1 MTTNNQPFDRIH
13 VGPIQAAIWKN
24 TGNDGRSYYSV
35 TMEKRYRDANGDWQ
49 STSSFHR
56 DDMLVIGRVT
66 DKVYDRISDAIS
78 EDRANAAQ
86 AQQAQQQT
94 ANAR

>member
-24 TGNDGRSYYSV
+24 AGTDGCSYYSV
-35 TMEKRYRDANGDWQ
+35 TMEKRYRDANGNWH

-66 DKVYDRISDAIS
+66 DKVYDRISDAIA
-78 EDRANAAQ
+78 EDRANIAQ
-86 AQQAQQQT
+86 TTKAQQQSV
-94 ANAR
+94 NAR